1 MVCRVGSTG
10 SGVVGCG
17 GFMLFSLSMGSLNEE
32 VLLLLACHI
41 DAHGMRF
48 FLVQGKVRGRFQGKW
63 LSFAVFSDPGIFPG
77 KTPGK
82 MALIQSATVVRV
94 GRGVSLPPPWWK

>member
-1 MVCRVGSTG
+1 MVSRVGSTG
-10 SGVVGCG
+10 SGEVGCG
-17 GFMLFSLSMGSLNEE
+17 GFMRFSLSMGPLNEE

-48 FLVQGKVRGRFQGKW
+48 VLVQGKVRGRFQGKW
-63 LSFAVFSDPGIFPG
+63 LSFTLFSDPG

-82 MALIQSATVVRV
+82 MALIQSATVVGQDV
-94 GRGVSLPPPWWK
+94 LNIIQVELP

>member
-1 MVCRVGSTG
+1 MVSRVGSTG
-10 SGVVGCG
+10 SGVVGWRC
-17 GFMLFSLSMGSLNEE
+17 FMRFSLSMGPLNEE

-48 FLVQGKVRGRFQGKW
+48 VLVQGKVRGRFQGKW
-63 LSFAVFSDPGIFPG
+63 LSFTVFSDPGIFPG

-82 MALIQSATVVRV
+82 MALIQSATVVLYLNRQV
-94 GRGVSLPPPWWK
+94 HPP

>member
-1 MVCRVGSTG
+1 MR
-10 SGVVGCG
+10 
-17 GFMLFSLSMGSLNEE
+17 FSLSMGPLNEE

-63 LSFAVFSDPGIFPG
+63 LSFAVFSDPGIFPE

-82 MALIQSATVVRV
+82 MALIQSATVVHRLQSVV
-94 GRGVSLPPPWWK
+94 GKYTSHVERLLV

>member
-1 MVCRVGSTG
+1 MR
-10 SGVVGCG
+10 
-17 GFMLFSLSMGSLNEE
+17 FSLSMGPLNEE

-48 FLVQGKVRGRFQGKW
+48 VLVQGKVRGRFQGKW
-63 LSFAVFSDPGIFPG
+63 LSFTLFSDPG

-82 MALIQSATVVRV
+82 MALIQSATVVRHAELDAGKLLLQSPTS
-94 GRGVSLPPPWWK
+94 GRWR